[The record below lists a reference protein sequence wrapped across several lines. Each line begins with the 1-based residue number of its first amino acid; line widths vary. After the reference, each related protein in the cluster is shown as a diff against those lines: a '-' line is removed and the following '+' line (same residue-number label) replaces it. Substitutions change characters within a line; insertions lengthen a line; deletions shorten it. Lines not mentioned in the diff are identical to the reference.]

1 MVTELDIIC
10 FVRIDCNLITMN
22 KFGDLMLT
30 RLDRTSYPFFEG
42 DCGDL
47 MLTRLD
53 RTSYPLFEGDTWFYT
68 SYFFCG

>member
-1 MVTELDIIC
+1 
-10 FVRIDCNLITMN
+10 MN

-30 RLDRTSYPFFEG
+30 RLDRNSYPLFEG